1 MASLPQSY
9 PREVS
14 KNTQVLD
21 ASAVQWY
28 MHFPFSVLGP
38 KHCLVEGIFFSFFVF
53 VENRICEV
61 VTAVNMR
68 AIRKWT
74 RDTISGVKCNDLI
87 L

>member
-1 MASLPQSY
+1 MVHALPILS
-9 PREVS
+9 VWS
-14 KNTQVLD
+14 KTLFGRRD
-21 ASAVQWY
+21 
-28 MHFPFSVLGP
+28 
-38 KHCLVEGIFFSFFVF
+38 FFSFFVF